1 MRLGLLVCALLLAM
15 TAVSAGSGEPVNDF
29 ASRQETFPAP
39 PADRTLIYVTDDK
52 GALAPLPF
60 EQGTTPLRAEAE
72 AKRTKTSYV
81 ELKGAEAANVIKT
94 DAPRFYLFVQD
105 VSSPHP
111 PYLVRLTPRRDARRV
126 TAMAQKGLRG
136 FAIDSAEIVRPR
148 YRVLGREG
156 GMLFMEV
163 RASESLLPGEY
174 AFIGGDLARIAA
186 FRIAPVLQ

>member
-1 MRLGLLVCALLLAM
+1 MKFELTFYALLVALI
-15 TAVSAGSGEPVNDF
+15 TVSAGSGEPVSNF

-39 PADRTLIYVTDDK
+39 PADRTVIYVADDK
-52 GALAPLPF
+52 GMLAPLPF

-72 AKRTKTSYV
+72 AKRTKRSYV
-81 ELKGAEAANVIKT
+81 ELKGAQAAKVIRI
-94 DAPRFYLFVQD
+94 DAPRFYLFVPD

-111 PYLVRLTPRRDARRV
+111 PYLVRLTPKGDARRV

-136 FAIDSAEIVRPR
+136 FAIDSEEIVRPR

-163 RASESLLPGEY
+163 RASQPLTPGEY
-174 AFIGGDLARIAA
+174 AFVGSDLARVAA
-186 FRIAPVLQ
+186 FRIARP